1 MCTHLD
7 PPGSGS
13 DSASGAPDLLI
24 ADLADH
30 QHGVV
35 SRDQLRALGL
45 SDTMIAWRV
54 RTGHLHR
61 IGRNVYAVGHRTL
74 DVHARRIRAIR
85 TFTGDAWLSHRSAG
99 AVWNMAWDATG
110 TTHVSVM
117 HRRGLARRDGI
128 TLHRPRTL
136 RPEDVTEQ
144 EGLPVTTPARTIFDL
159 AATEP
164 ERIVE
169 RAIEDAEI
177 HHLFD
182 MRRITALAERRVP
195 GTKAV
200 LGVLEVVDPDHQT
213 AMRSTLEEA
222 FFVMSR
228 RHGIERPRV
237 NEHVDGWRVD
247 FHWPARRLVVELDGA
262 GFHLNRIAFERDR
275 RQDTELQLAGW
286 IVLRFTYRRVQRE
299 PAAVLATVERCLA
312 PANMRRAA

>member
-1 MCTHLD
+1 MDTQLGPPRRGPAAGALD
-7 PPGSGS
+7 H
-13 DSASGAPDLLI
+13 LI

-45 SDTMIAWRV
+45 TDTMIAWRV

-61 IGRNVYAVGHRTL
+61 IGRNVCAVGHRTL

-85 TFTGDAWLSHRSAG
+85 TFTTDVWLSHRSAG
-99 AVWNMAWDATG
+99 AAWNMAWDATR

-117 HRRGLARRDGI
+117 HRRGLAARDGI

-136 RPEDVTEQ
+136 RPEDVTDHD
-144 EGLPVTTPARTIFDL
+144 GLPVTTPARTIFDL

-177 HHLFD
+177 DRLFG
-182 MRRITALAERRVP
+182 MRRITELADRRVP
-195 GTKAV
+195 GTRAV
-200 LGVLEVVDPDHQT
+200 LRVLEIVDPDQQT
-213 AMRSTLEEA
+213 AMRSKLEEA

-228 RHGIERPRV
+228 RHAIERPRV
-237 NEHVDGWRVD
+237 NAHVGEWRVD
-247 FHWPARRLVVELDGA
+247 VHWPDRRVVVELDSA

-275 RQDTELQLAGW
+275 RQDADLQLAGW
-286 IVLRFTYRRVQRE
+286 LVLRFTYRRVARE
-299 PAAVLATVERCLA
+299 PGEVLAAVERALA
-312 PANMRRAA
+312 PANMGRAA